1 MIRIYLVED
10 HHIVRYGIKSILEL
24 NPEFQVIGESDNAE
38 DLLMELK
45 KIKVDVVIT
54 DITMSGMDGI
64 ELTKQI
70 KKVSSGAIKV
80 LILSMHADE
89 LYINQCFDAGANG
102 YMLKDFKN
110 SELGAAIQKIVKGEK
125 YISRSAS
132 QILADNYINKEYS
145 GVNKSGNKIDITK
158 REKEIMELI
167 SQGLSNKEIAEK
179 IFVSISTVD
188 AHRYNILKKMEV
200 KNTAEMITKAI
211 KLKLIL
217 VK

>member
-1 MIRIYLVED
+1 MTRIYLVED
-10 HHIVRYGIKSILEL
+10 HHIVRYGIKSILEI
-24 NPEFQVIGESDNAE
+24 NPEFQIIGESDNAE

-45 KIKVDVVIT
+45 KLDVDLVIT
-54 DITMSGMDGI
+54 DISMSGMDGI
-64 ELTKQI
+64 ELTKKI
-70 KKVSSGAIKV
+70 KKTSSGAIKV

-89 LYINQCFDAGANG
+89 LYINQCFEAGANG

-110 SELGAAIQKIVKGEK
+110 NELSSAIQKIMKGEK

-145 GVNKSGNKIDITK
+145 GANKSGVKIEITK

-167 SQGLSNKEIAEK
+167 SHGFSNKEIAEK

-188 AHRYNILKKMEV
+188 AHRYNILKKLEV

-211 KLKLIL
+211 KMKLIL
-217 VK
+217 LK